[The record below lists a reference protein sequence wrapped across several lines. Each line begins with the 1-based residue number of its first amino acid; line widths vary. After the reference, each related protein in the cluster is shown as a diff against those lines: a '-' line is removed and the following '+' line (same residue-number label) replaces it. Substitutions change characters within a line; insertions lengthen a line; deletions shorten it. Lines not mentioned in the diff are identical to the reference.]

1 METKTVGYDVFLKAI
16 DNMYDFAEIVKYQLE
31 HDDDIREW
39 HRNLWDNIGD
49 EYEWREFVEYFRET
63 LGLPRESK
71 TPFDVLWQYRI
82 LNHEDYDTAV
92 NEMVN
97 LIIGVY

>member
-1 METKTVGYDVFLKAI
+1 METKKVGYDVLLKAI
-16 DNMYDFAEIVKYQLE
+16 DNMYDFAAIVKYQLE
-31 HDDDIREW
+31 HDDDICEW
-39 HRNLWDNIGD
+39 HRNLWDNIAD

-82 LNHEDYDTAV
+82 LNHEDYDAAV